1 MENLIRVIE
10 TEMWDGNDL
19 IHEWKTVRTALNS
32 GRFDYLIE
40 NGSYKKKQLASCEN
54 VEELVELVGYPFS
67 VRKQKTFEELN
78 NYFLEKYKNN

>member
-1 MENLIRVIE
+1 MTNLIRVIE

-40 NGSYKKKQLASCEN
+40 NGSYKKKQLSSCEN